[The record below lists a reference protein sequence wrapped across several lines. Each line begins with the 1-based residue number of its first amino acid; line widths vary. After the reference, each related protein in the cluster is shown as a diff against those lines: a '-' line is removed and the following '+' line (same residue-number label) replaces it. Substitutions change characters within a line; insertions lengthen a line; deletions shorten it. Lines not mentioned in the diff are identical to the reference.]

1 MRAKRKHHELRA
13 WQSAMSLVKDIYRIT
28 ALFPKEEMYALTSQM
43 RRAAVSIPS
52 NIAEGAAR
60 GTDKE
65 FAHFL
70 HVARGSLSELET
82 QLIIAHE
89 LAYVEELLD
98 IEQQVEQ
105 IFILIGGLIK
115 SIKGRTTA

>member
-1 MRAKRKHHELRA
+1 M
-13 WQSAMSLVKDIYRIT
+13 V
-28 ALFPKEEMYALTSQM
+28 LTKS
-43 RRAAVSIPS
+43 
-52 NIAEGAAR
+52 
-60 GTDKE
+60 
-65 FAHFL
+65 AHFL
-70 HVARGSLSELET
+70 HIARGSLSELET